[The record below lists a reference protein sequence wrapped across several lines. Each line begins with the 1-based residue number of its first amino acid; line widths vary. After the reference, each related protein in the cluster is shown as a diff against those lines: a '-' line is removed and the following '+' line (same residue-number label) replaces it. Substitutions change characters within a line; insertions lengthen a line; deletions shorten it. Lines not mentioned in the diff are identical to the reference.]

1 MTGGPALSGFLG
13 NLVGLNGIFISAG
26 IVRIDIGRARLDFLF
41 HHTSRKGPRISKVSD
56 RCVSF

>member
-26 IVRIDIGRARLDFLF
+26 IVGL
-41 HHTSRKGPRISKVSD
+41 ISAVLAWISFSTILRERD
-56 RCVSF
+56 RESAKSVTVA